1 MRLRP
6 VSALLALLAT
16 TLLPAMPVSAADNP
30 PAATPADTVQA
41 INTALVKV
49 DTDALDKLTRQT
61 DPLTR
66 LLASM
71 ALDRVHGR
79 FAQSSTEAA
88 TCRDGLI
95 GNQPQV
101 ALYCALFGLGNLRLS
116 GQDRAAST
124 ALQQL
129 PQPFRGKLPAAQW
142 DQLNHFAT
150 MQAGQPVPEAELP
163 GGGFD
168 IPVHAGKHH
177 GGREASDDTI
187 DAQINGKPVALRVGT
202 SNAYVVLDQ
211 DTAQGLGIQVAAG
224 GTDKDHAASAAFGI
238 LDSLSFAGATFRHVP
253 VQIVPDAH
261 IHAIGI
267 GVLKY
272 LRTFRIARDTIQV
285 YGPADARPACD
296 DAMLLASDAG
306 GDTGLRLAVQ
316 LGIDDA
322 QSVALLSLDSPFYL
336 YGNKDAPATP
346 AYGGGHRMGG
356 MGGGGMGSMGGRGM
370 GGMGGS
376 RGGSTR
382 STLEV
387 TLDGKT
393 LRMPYV
399 AARNPNLPWDYALG
413 HAVLDD
419 MDLYVDFASQHT
431 CLLKH

>member
-1 MRLRP
+1 M
-6 VSALLALLAT
+6 LAAI
-16 TLLPAMPVSAADNP
+16 LPAMPVSAADQP
-30 PAATPADTVQA
+30 PASTPAETVQA
-41 INTALVKV
+41 INTAMVKV
-49 DTDALDKLTRQT
+49 DTDTLGKLARQA

-66 LLASM
+66 VLATM

-79 FAQSSTEAA
+79 FAQSSAEAA

-116 GQDRAAST
+116 GQDSAANT

-129 PQPFRGKLPAAQW
+129 PQLFKGKLPAVQW
-142 DQLNHFAT
+142 DQLNQFASL
-150 MQAGQPVPEAELP
+150 QAGQPMPEAELP
-163 GGGFD
+163 DGGFD

-177 GGREASDDTI
+177 GSREARDGTDDTI

-202 SNAYVVLDQ
+202 GNAYVVLDQ
-211 DTAQGLGIQVAAG
+211 DTAQGLGIQAAVG
-224 GTDKDHAASAAFGI
+224 SADKDHAASAAFGT

-253 VQIVPDAH
+253 VQIVPSAH
-261 IHAIGI
+261 VHAIGMGI
-267 GVLKY
+267 LKY
-272 LRTFRIARDTIQV
+272 LRTFRIARDNIQV
-285 YGPADARPACD
+285 YGATDARPACD

-306 GDTGLRLAVQ
+306 GGSGLRLAVR

-356 MGGGGMGSMGGRGM
+356 MGGGGMGMGGRGM
-370 GGMGGS
+370 GGMGGG
-376 RGGSTR
+376 RGGSAR
-382 STLEV
+382 NTLAV

-399 AARNPNLPWDYALG
+399 AARHPDLPWDYALG

-431 CLLKH
+431 CLLKN

>member
-1 MRLRP
+1 ML
-6 VSALLALLAT
+6 VTA
-16 TLLPAMPVSAADNP
+16 LPAMPVSAVDNP
-30 PAATPADTVQA
+30 AAATPADTVQA

-49 DTDALDKLTRQT
+49 DTAALDKLTRQT

-79 FAQSSTEAA
+79 FTQSSAEAA

-95 GNQPQV
+95 DNQPQV
-101 ALYCALFGLGNLRLS
+101 ALYCALFAVGNLRLS
-116 GQDRAAST
+116 GEDHAAGT
-124 ALQQL
+124 ALQQW
-129 PQPFRGKLPAAQW
+129 PQFFQGKLPAAQW
-142 DQLNHFAT
+142 DQLNHFVT
-150 MQAGQPVPEAELP
+150 LQAGQPVPEAELP
-163 GGGFD
+163 SGGFD

-177 GGREASDDTI
+177 GGREASDDTSDTI

-211 DTAQGLGIQVAAG
+211 DTAQGLGIQVAAD
-224 GTDKDHAASAAFGI
+224 GTDKDHAASPAFGT

-253 VQIVPDAH
+253 VQVVPGAH
-261 IHAIGI
+261 IHAIGMGI
-267 GVLKY
+267 LKY
-272 LRTFRIARDTIQV
+272 LRTFRVARDSIQV
-285 YGPADARPACD
+285 YGPTEARPACD

-306 GDTGLRLAVQ
+306 GSAGLRLAVQ

-322 QSVALLSLDSPFYL
+322 QSVAMLSLDSPFYL
-336 YGNKDAPATP
+336 YGNKDAPAAP
-346 AYGGGHRMGG
+346 PHGGGHRMGG
-356 MGGGGMGSMGGRGM
+356 MGGGMGSGMGGGGRGM
-370 GGMGGS
+370 GGGGMGGS
-376 RGGSTR
+376 AR

-413 HAVLDD
+413 RAVLDD
-419 MDLYVDFASQHT
+419 MDLYVDFTSQHT